1 MRRRTALRREVTPD
15 PKFNNKTIS
24 RFVNMLMIDGKKWNA
39 ESIVYGSLEIVAQ
52 KTQKSD
58 PIEVLTKAIDN
69 VRPLLEL
76 KSRRVGGATYQIP
89 VEVRGD
95 RGVSLALRWIRNSA
109 RGRKGKPMKQR
120 LADEILEAFNGQG
133 SAVKKR
139 ETAHSMA
146 KANQAFAHFRWN

>member
-1 MRRRTALRREVTPD
+1 MRRRRAERREVTPD

-39 ESIVYGSLEIVAQ
+39 ERIVYGSLDIVLQ

-58 PIEVLTKAIDN
+58 AIEVLTKAIDN
-69 VRPLLEL
+69 VKPLLEL

-95 RGVSLALRWIRNSA
+95 RGVQLAMRWMRNAA
-109 RGRKGKPMKQR
+109 RGRKGKPMQQR

-133 SAVKKR
+133 TAVKKK
-139 ETAHSMA
+139 EEIHKMA
-146 KANQAFAHFRWN
+146 EANRAFSHYRW

>member
-1 MRRRTALRREVTPD
+1 MRRRTALRREVIPD

-39 ESIVYGSLEIVAQ
+39 EKIVYGSLDIVAQ
-52 KTQKSD
+52 KTQKVD
-58 PIEVLTKAIDN
+58 PLEVLTKAIDN

-95 RGVSLALRWIRNSA
+95 RGASLALRWIRNAA
-109 RGRKGKPMKQR
+109 RGRKGKPMQQR
-120 LADEILEAFNGQG
+120 LADEILDAYNGQG
-133 SAVKKR
+133 TAVKKR
-139 ETAHSMA
+139 EEIHKMA
-146 KANQAFAHFRWN
+146 EANRAFSHYRW

>member
-1 MRRRTALRREVTPD
+1 MT
-15 PKFNNKTIS
+15 
-24 RFVNMLMIDGKKWNA
+24 DGKKWNA
-39 ESIVYGSLEIVAQ
+39 EKIVYGSLEIVAQ

-95 RGVSLALRWIRNSA
+95 RGAQLAMRWMRNAA

-133 SAVKKR
+133 TAVKKK
-139 ETAHSMA
+139 EEIHKMA
-146 KANQAFAHFRWN
+146 EANRAFSHYRW